1 MQKEYYKL
9 KDINEDI
16 WAYKSK
22 LRSLDPKSEMFRTY
36 QDFLSG
42 LKLRKKVLIKKN
54 AGNASFFHSGIPPHL
69 PKLSKKQIAL
79 NSIDKQIRQLKLRH
93 EQELSDLYRA
103 RDEVRNS

>member
-36 QDFLSG
+36 QGFLSG
-42 LKLRKKVLIKKN
+42 LKLRKKVLIKKH
-54 AGNASFFHSGIPPHL
+54 AGNASFFHNGIPPHL
-69 PKLSKKQIAL
+69 PKLSKKQMAL
-79 NSIDKQIRQLKLRH
+79 NSIDQEIREENLRH
-93 EQELSDLYRA
+93 ENKLSELYRE
-103 RDEVRNS
+103 REEVKHS